1 MGKEAP
7 AGSSDG
13 RQEQAGL
20 PSRRTCRTRPW
31 GAEMTSSGAPGPPF
45 LCQNW
50 ERTRVVT
57 PGQRRSVNGSDGP
70 SDSGGEGKAVNQGMQ
85 ERVCASCDP
94 KGSFKGRDRHVSL

>member
-1 MGKEAP
+1 
-7 AGSSDG
+7 
-13 RQEQAGL
+13 
-20 PSRRTCRTRPW
+20 
-31 GAEMTSSGAPGPPF
+31 MTSSGAPGPPF

-57 PGQRRSVNGSDGP
+57 PPGKGEVWTVQTMGP
-70 SDSGGEGKAVNQGMQ
+70 SDSRGEGKAVNQGMQ